1 MVIGELKREY
11 IEIIRKHYKVPI
23 VCVDYYDVYEDI
35 DYIITDGFGGME
47 QMTELLLEQGYRNLA
62 FVGTPTATKNIMD
75 RYQGYC
81 KALEKVGEK
90 VSQKN
95 IINDRDFLNGDYRID
110 FELPE
115 ILPEAFVCNCDKTAS
130 LLLEKLEE
138 RGVQV
143 PKDVSVVSFDNYY
156 SQKNEDIK
164 LTTYENDQKV
174 IVKISLNTLLKR
186 ISNKKKRP
194 SVRIIGGSIVKGN
207 TVKLGGDK

>member
-1 MVIGELKREY
+1 M
-11 IEIIRKHYKVPI
+11 
-23 VCVDYYDVYEDI
+23 
-35 DYIITDGFGGME
+35 
-47 QMTELLLEQGYRNLA
+47 
-62 FVGTPTATKNIMD
+62 
-75 RYQGYC
+75 
-81 KALEKVGEK
+81 
-90 VSQKN
+90 
-95 IINDRDFLNGDYRID
+95 
-110 FELPE
+110 
-115 ILPEAFVCNCDKTAS
+115 
-130 LLLEKLEE
+130 EE

-143 PKDVSVVSFDNYY
+143 PKDVSLISFDNYY